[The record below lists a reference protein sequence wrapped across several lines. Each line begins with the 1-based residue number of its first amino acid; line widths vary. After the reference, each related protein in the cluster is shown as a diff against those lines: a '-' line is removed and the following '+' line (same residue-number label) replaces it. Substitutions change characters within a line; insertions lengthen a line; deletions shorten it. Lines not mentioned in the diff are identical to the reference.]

1 MRSISSTAKE
11 LILLPVLKA
20 HEAASGRMI
29 VTQKY
34 LKGAAEYAKY
44 WPGPVTSLFDVSP
57 SPSTDLDHV
66 EVAGDHD
73 IHSIEVRPRDPQ
85 VLARRLQSASVVVSF
100 LSPFEFATAELCNRL
115 GVPIIQVSEYTL
127 RTECQIID
135 ASGANYIANLRRKL
149 WAWRAERLRRQL
161 IRISAGLQC
170 NGLPTY
176 NSYRGICPDAL
187 LFLDNRVRKTDVI
200 SIQELS
206 RKAKDARAGRPL
218 RLVYGGRFVPMK
230 GVLHLPEVARHLRQ
244 AGVPFQFS
252 IYGAGPE
259 ENKLRAAISRYALE
273 DQVSILQPVDFDKE
287 WVPFLKQQADL
298 FVCCH
303 VQGDPSST
311 YVEAMASGVPIAS
324 YDNEAFKGIVEF
336 SGSGFLAPM
345 GRSKALAGVI
355 ADLHRDR
362 DRLLEAAQIGRSFSE
377 QHCFET
383 TFSRRVDHF
392 LERSRHPTQREVA
405 N

>member
-1 MRSISSTAKE
+1 MRWTSSTANE

-20 HEAASGRMI
+20 HKAASGQLI

-66 EVAGDHD
+66 EVAGDLETHF
-73 IHSIEVRPRDPQ
+73 IEMRPLDPK

-100 LSPFEFATAELCNRL
+100 LSPFEVATAELCNRI

-135 ASGANYIANLRRKL
+135 ASGAKSITKLRRKL
-149 WAWRAERLRRQL
+149 WAWKAERLRRHL

-170 NGLPTY
+170 NGVPTFI
-176 NSYRGICPDAL
+176 SYREICSDAL
-187 LFLDNRVRKTDVI
+187 LIFDNRVRQSDVI
-200 SIQELS
+200 SFRELS
-206 RKAKDARAGRPL
+206 RKANEIRAGRPL

-259 ENKLRAAISRYALE
+259 ENKLRTAISRYALE
-273 DQVSILQPVDFDKE
+273 DQVLIFQPVDFDNG
-287 WVPFLKQQADL
+287 WIPFLKQEADL
-298 FVCCH
+298 FVSCH
-303 VQGDPSST
+303 MQGDPSST
-311 YVEAMASGVPIAS
+311 YAEVMACGVPIAG
-324 YDNEAFKGIVEF
+324 YDNEAFKGIVDF

-345 GRSKALAGVI
+345 GRPRALAGVI

-362 DRLLEAAQIGRSFSE
+362 HRLLEAAKIGRSFSE
-377 QHCFET
+377 QHCFEA

-392 LERSRHPTQREVA
+392 LERSRHPIQKEVA
-405 N
+405 Q